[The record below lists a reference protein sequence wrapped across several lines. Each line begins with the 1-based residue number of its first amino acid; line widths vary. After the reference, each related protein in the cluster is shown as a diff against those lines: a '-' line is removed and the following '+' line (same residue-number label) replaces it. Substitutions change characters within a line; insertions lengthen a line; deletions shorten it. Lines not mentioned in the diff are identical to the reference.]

1 MNILIDC
8 VRMVTELTVAV
19 PTEQQIAE
27 YAFLA
32 VFRLWCAA
40 FGFGYERLYLFEITP
55 CNNRLV
61 NILEYCPI
69 LRIVR
74 KSCFVLKR
82 LRTGLEV
89 DYVTAVFLLRQ
100 NLLNCC
106 LAPFVWIR
114 LCFLSASRQ
123 TFRLQANT
131 KPFSR
136 ALGTAY

>member
-61 NILEYCPI
+61 NILVLFLKDLEH
-69 LRIVR
+69 
-74 KSCFVLKR
+74 VLK
-82 LRTGLEV
+82 LIISPQ
-89 DYVTAVFLLRQ
+89 YS
-100 NLLNCC
+100 C
-106 LAPFVWIR
+106 
-114 LCFLSASRQ
+114 
-123 TFRLQANT
+123 
-131 KPFSR
+131 
-136 ALGTAY
+136 